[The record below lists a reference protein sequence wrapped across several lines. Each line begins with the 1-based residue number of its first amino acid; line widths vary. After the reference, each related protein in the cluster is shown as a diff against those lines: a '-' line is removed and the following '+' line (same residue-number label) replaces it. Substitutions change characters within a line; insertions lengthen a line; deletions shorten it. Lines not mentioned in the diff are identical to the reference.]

1 MEPINFSM
9 YANEVTSKDYTLKVI
24 KTPTIYQLF
33 VALDYPHYTGK
44 VDEKIDNKGNL
55 LVPEGTKAEWSVL
68 TSQTKEVDFIEQKK
82 RTAFKKR
89 QHDEFFLTKDIRQ
102 SFRYQIAS
110 SNDALKDYEKLS
122 YSIEAVKDQR
132 PTIVVKSN
140 IDSIKEVIES
150 NSTCLV
156 RNKWWS
162 QNFFL
167 S

>member
-68 TSQTKEVDFIEQKK
+68 TSQTKEVDFIEQKN

-89 QHDEFFLTKDIRQ
+89 QHDEFFLDKRH
-102 SFRYQIAS
+102 
-110 SNDALKDYEKLS
+110 
-122 YSIEAVKDQR
+122 
-132 PTIVVKSN
+132 
-140 IDSIKEVIES
+140 
-150 NSTCLV
+150 STE
-156 RNKWWS
+156 
-162 QNFFL
+162 F
-167 S
+167 